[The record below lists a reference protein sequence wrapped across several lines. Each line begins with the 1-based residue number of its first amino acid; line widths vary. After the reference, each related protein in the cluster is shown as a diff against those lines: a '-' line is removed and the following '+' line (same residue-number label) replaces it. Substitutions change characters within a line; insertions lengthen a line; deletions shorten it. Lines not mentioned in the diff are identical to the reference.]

1 MEKIS
6 YLHNGQWVLEKG
18 SRQKKIPFNPDKDI
32 SNKDRYSV
40 QGWVTGDVTSSVDK
54 QDIPRMSGNMRA
66 RALNKLMR
74 LAQYRKNP
82 ITNKLE
88 FLLHRGDNSAENYA
102 RRNKGDH
109 YHNDE
114 MTSWSWTPGIA
125 AGFSHNASFGADAK
139 PGDFSSAWVPEDDI
153 HSMPKMYGHRGG
165 LHEPDGAALGPNEP
179 DEDWGSSAKE
189 QQQSAYGE
197 DEILV
202 APGKFKIH
210 K

>member
-1 MEKIS
+1 MEKLS
-6 YLHNGQWVLEKG
+6 YLANGQWILEKG

-32 SNKDRYSV
+32 SNKDRYNI
-40 QGWVTGDVTSSVDK
+40 QGWVTGEVPISIDKDDVPLMT
-54 QDIPRMSGNMRA
+54 GNMRA
-66 RALNKLMR
+66 RALNKLMG
-74 LAQYRKNP
+74 ATQYRKNP

-88 FLLHRGDNSAENYA
+88 FLLHRGDNNAENYA

-109 YHNDE
+109 YHNDQI
-114 MTSWSWTPGIA
+114 TSWSWTPRIA
-125 AGFSHNASFGADAK
+125 AGFSHNATFGADAK
-139 PGDFSSAWVPEDDI
+139 PGDFSSAWIPEDSI

-165 LHEPDGAALGPNEP
+165 MSEPDGIALGPNEP
-179 DEDWGSSAKE
+179 DSNWGSNARA
-189 QQQSAYGE
+189 QQSAYGE